1 MSAKVQHE
9 ATSCASTACA
19 LSLEDTKRQNAAA
32 FRRTLMKQKHSHAV
46 AIWLLIVAA
55 LIFAMVV
62 VGGVTRL
69 TRSGLSIVEWNP
81 VMGMIPPLTE
91 PQWVDE
97 FGKYQQTPEYQQVNR
112 GMALDGFKR
121 IFYVEWAHRLVGRLI
136 GLAFLLPFLYFLA
149 RRWIDRELAPKLIGI
164 FILGGLQGA
173 LGWFMVKSGLI
184 DIPRVSPYRLTA
196 HLGLAVVIYAYV
208 LWIAFGLLQPKPE
221 RRTSETSRRVGWF
234 VTALVFVTMLG
245 GGFVAGT
252 KAGFAFNTWPLMYGQ
267 LVPEGM
273 FALAPWWANLFE
285 NIPTVQF
292 NHRMLAYAVLIAV
305 AIYSGLGL
313 RVNPAPRSR
322 LAFVLLPVAAL
333 TQVLL
338 GIATLLLA
346 VPVALGT
353 LHQAGAM
360 IVFSV
365 ALYLNHA
372 LRKGGNE

>member
-9 ATSCASTACA
+9 ATSCASTDCA

-32 FRRTLMKQKHSHAV
+32 FRRNLMKQKHSHAV

-69 TRSGLSIVEWNP
+69 TRSGLSIVEWKP
-81 VMGMIPPLTE
+81 VIGMIPPLTG

-121 IFYVEWAHRLVGRLI
+121 IFYVEWAHRLLGRLI

-208 LWIAFGLLQPKPE
+208 LWIAFGLLRPKPE
-221 RRTSETSRRVGWF
+221 RRTSETLRRVGWF
-234 VTALVFVTMLG
+234 VTALVFVTMLA

-313 RVNPAPRSR
+313 RTQRPPQSR
-322 LAFVLLPVAAL
+322 MAFTLLPVAAL
-333 TQVLL
+333 IQVLL

-372 LRKGGNE
+372 LRRNT